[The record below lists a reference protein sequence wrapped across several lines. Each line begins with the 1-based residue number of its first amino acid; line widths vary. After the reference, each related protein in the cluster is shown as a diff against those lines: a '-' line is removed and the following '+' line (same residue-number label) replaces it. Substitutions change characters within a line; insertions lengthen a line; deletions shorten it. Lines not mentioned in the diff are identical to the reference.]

1 MTILFLR
8 SRSFA
13 ALAIGIGSAA
23 AFAQTTSTIP
33 AVSQDDRYS
42 LGLVGRNLTNNYYLL
57 YAPGVAGGTSVPL
70 AIGEQRGVV
79 ARGRKVALQAAFK
92 F

>member
-23 AFAQTTSTIP
+23 AFAQTTSAIP

-42 LGLVGRNLTNNYYLL
+42 LGLVGRNLTNNYLL